1 MEGVMKSKWTKETAE
16 RCVSE
21 KIATGKVILLDGNLS
36 LKQCGAADYLVKN
49 HGYIFKHG
57 GN

>member
-1 MEGVMKSKWTKETAE
+1 MGEKHVWTKETAE